1 MDGTRSQK
9 PFRAYYEARSS
20 LASRLMLGLGASVV
34 VVGAGALMALQ
45 LRDGASPWM
54 VVPATLGMGV
64 FAWAVF
70 IAGGSERLAGI
81 GRLLANLPFLAGLF
95 WTFHVLPPSAPGF
108 AKIFLIAVAIWVVVL
123 TLRRLLQLFPSDRSR

>member
-1 MDGTRSQK
+1 MAVTRSQK

-20 LASRLMLGLGASVV
+20 LASRLTLGLAAVVV
-34 VVGAGALMALQ
+34 VVGAGALMVLE
-45 LRDGASPWM
+45 LRDGASPWT

-64 FAWAVF
+64 FAWAAF
-70 IAGGSERLAGI
+70 IAGGNERLAEI

-95 WTFHVLPPSAPGF
+95 WTFHVLPPNTPGF
-108 AKIFLIAVAIWVVVL
+108 VKIFLIAMTIWVVIL